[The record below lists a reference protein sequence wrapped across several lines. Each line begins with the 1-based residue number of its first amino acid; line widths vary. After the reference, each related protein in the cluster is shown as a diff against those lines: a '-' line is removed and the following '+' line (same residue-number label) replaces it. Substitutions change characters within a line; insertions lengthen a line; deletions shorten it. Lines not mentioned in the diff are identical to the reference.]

1 MEYNKSAK
9 CRHCKESLI
18 FEMINLGKS
27 PASNSYL
34 NITELDHS
42 EKFYPLTVYVCK
54 NCFLAQVP
62 EYKSH
67 QEIFNNEYAYFS
79 SYSNSWLE
87 HVFRYVEDITL
98 ELGLT
103 QESFVTE
110 IASNDGYLLKNFI
123 DKKIPCLGIEPTQ
136 NTALEAQKKGI
147 ETITEFFSLEHSK
160 KLQKSDLIIC
170 NNVLAHVPDI
180 NDFIKGLKNL
190 LLPKATITIEFPH
203 LLSLI
208 KYFQFDTIYHEH
220 YSYLSLYSTKRI
232 FEKFGLTIYKVVSL
246 STHGGS
252 LRVFV
257 CHVENKN
264 PIDKSVNDI
273 LNLELKFGLNN
284 LKTFEKFKIDVFNL
298 KHQALNFLFQEKKK
312 NKKIIAYGAAAKGNT
327 FLNYCGIG
335 SEFIDFVVDRSKF
348 KQGKYLPGNNI
359 PIVSEEKLIDHKPDY
374 IIILPWNLT
383 EEIIQQL
390 SYAKKWGCLFVTF
403 IPKLKINK

>member
-1 MEYNKSAK
+1 
-9 CRHCKESLI
+9 
-18 FEMINLGKS
+18 MINLGKN

-34 NITELDHS
+34 NITELDNS

-54 NCFLAQVP
+54 NCFLTQVP

-87 HVFRYVEDITL
+87 HAFRYVEDITL
-98 ELGLT
+98 ELGLN

-110 IASNDGYLLKNFI
+110 IASKDGYLLKNFI

-147 ETITEFFSLEHSK
+147 ETITDFFSFALSK

-190 LLPKATITIEFPH
+190 LLPKGTITIEFPH

-232 FEKFGLTIYKVVSL
+232 FEKFGLTIYKVDSL

-257 CHVENKN
+257 SHVENKN
-264 PIDKSVNDI
+264 PIDKTVNDI

-284 LKTFEKFKIDVFNL
+284 LKTYEKFKNDVFNL
-298 KHQALNFLFQEKKK
+298 KHQALNFLFKEKKK

-335 SEFIDFVVDRSKF
+335 NEFIDFVVDRSKF

-359 PIVSEEKLIDHKPDY
+359 PIVSEEKLINHKPDY

-403 IPKLKINK
+403 IPKLKISK